1 MGLWDFV
8 KSELIDIIQWLDD
21 TGNTMVWRFDGHD
34 NEIKNGAQLIV
45 RPGQAAVFVNQG
57 QVADVF
63 PPGRYELRTQNL
75 PILSTLQGWKHGFD
89 SPFKAEVFFVATK
102 QFTDQKWGTKAPV
115 MMRDAEFGP
124 VRIRAFG
131 TYVMRVTEPAKF
143 IAQIVGTNGVFTTGD
158 VDDQMR
164 SLVVSRFI
172 DAVAEAKVP
181 VLDLAARYDEIG
193 VQIREK
199 MAPDFSQWGVELTQF
214 VIESIALP
222 EEVEKALDRR
232 SSMGVIGDLDRY
244 AKFQTAESIPI
255 AAQNPGGAAGQGMG
269 MAMGWAMG
277 QQMAGQL
284 GQQFGGTPGG
294 APGGAPAPAAGG
306 PPPLPQAATFFVALE
321 GKQSGPHGMDELR
334 QQAGTGA
341 LTPETLVWKH
351 GMAAWTPASQ
361 VDELGPIFASV
372 PPPLPPH

>member
-8 KSELIDIIQWLDD
+8 KTELIDIIQWLDE
-21 TGNTMVWRFDGHD
+21 TGDTMVWRFDGHD

-75 PILSTLQGWKHGFD
+75 PLLSTLMGWKYGFD
-89 SPFKAEVFFVATK
+89 SPFKAEVFFVATR
-102 QFTDQKWGTKAPV
+102 QFTDQKWGTKSPV

-131 TYVMRVTEPAKF
+131 TYVVRVIEPARF
-143 IAQIVGTNGVFTTGD
+143 IAQIVGANRAFTTGD
-158 VDDQMR
+158 VDGQLR
-164 SLVVSRFI
+164 SLVTSRFV

-193 VQIREK
+193 AQIRGK
-199 MAPDFSQWGVELTQF
+199 MAPDFGEWGIELTQF
-214 VIESIALP
+214 VIENIALP
-222 EEVEKALDRR
+222 EEVEKALDKR
-232 SSMGVIGDLDRY
+232 SSMGVIGDLNRY
-244 AKFQTAESIPI
+244 AQFQTAESIPL

-269 MAMGWAMG
+269 LAMGMAMG

-284 GQQFGGTPGG
+284 GQQFGG
-294 APGGAPAPAAGG
+294 AAPAPAAAPAPGG
-306 PPPLPQAATFFVALE
+306 PPPLPQAAAFFIALE
-321 GKQSGPHGMDELR
+321 GKQSGPHGIDELR
-334 QQAGTGA
+334 QHASAGA
-341 LTPETLVWKH
+341 LTPGTLVWKQ
-351 GMAAWTPASQ
+351 GMPAWTPAAQ
-361 VDELGPIFASV
+361 VDELGSIFASV

>member
-8 KSELIDIIQWLDD
+8 KSELIDIIQWLDE
-21 TGNTMVWRFDGHD
+21 TGDTMVWRFDGHD

-75 PILSTLQGWKHGFD
+75 PILSTLMGWKYGFD
-89 SPFKAEVFFVATK
+89 SPFKAEVYFVATK

-131 TYVMRVTEPAKF
+131 TYVVRVVEPAKF

-158 VDDQMR
+158 VDDQVR

-172 DAVAEAKVP
+172 DSVAEAKVP

-193 VQIREK
+193 ELIRGK
-199 MAPDFSQWGVELTQF
+199 MAADFGEWGIELTKF

-222 EEVEKALDRR
+222 EEVEKALDKR
-232 SSMGVIGDLDRY
+232 SSMGVIGDLNRY
-244 AKFQTAESIPI
+244 AQFQTAESIPM
-255 AAQNPGGAAGQGMG
+255 AAQNPGGIAGAGMG
-269 MAMGWAMG
+269 MGLGMAMG
-277 QQMAGQL
+277 QQMAGAM
-284 GQQFGGTPGG
+284 GQQFGG
-294 APGGAPAPAAGG
+294 APGAAPAGG
-306 PPPLPQAATFFVALE
+306 PPPLPQAAAFFVAID
-321 GKQSGPHGMDELR
+321 GKQSGPH
-334 QQAGTGA
+334 
-341 LTPETLVWKH
+341 
-351 GMAAWTPASQ
+351 
-361 VDELGPIFASV
+361 
-372 PPPLPPH
+372 

>member
-8 KSELIDIIQWLDD
+8 KTELIDIIQWLDE
-21 TGNTMVWRFDGHD
+21 TGDTMVWRFDGHD

-75 PILSTLQGWKHGFD
+75 PLLSTLMGWKYGFD

-102 QFTDQKWGTKAPV
+102 QFTDQKWGTKSPV

-131 TYVMRVTEPAKF
+131 TYVVRVTEPARF
-143 IAQIVGTNGVFTTGD
+143 IAQIVGTNSAFTTGD
-158 VDDQMR
+158 VDDQLR
-164 SLVVSRFI
+164 SLVTSRFV

-181 VLDLAARYDEIG
+181 VLDLASRYDEIG
-193 VQIREK
+193 AQIRGK
-199 MAPDFSQWGVELTQF
+199 MAADFGEWGIELTQF
-214 VIESIALP
+214 VIENIALP
-222 EEVEKALDRR
+222 EEVEKALDKR
-232 SSMGVIGDLDRY
+232 SSMGVIGDLNRY
-244 AKFQTAESIPI
+244 AQFQTAESIPL
-255 AAQNPGGAAGQGMG
+255 AAQNPGGPAGQGMG

-284 GQQFGGTPGG
+284 GQQMGG
-294 APGGAPAPAAGG
+294 AAPAPAPAPGG
-306 PPPLPQAATFFVALE
+306 PPPLPQAAAFFIAVD

-334 QQAGTGA
+334 QHASAGA
-341 LTPETLVWKH
+341 LTPGTLVWKQ
-351 GMAAWTPASQ
+351 GMPAWTPAAQ
-361 VDELGPIFASV
+361 VDDLAPIFASV

>member
-8 KSELIDIIQWLDD
+8 KTELIDIIQWLDE
-21 TGNTMVWRFDGHD
+21 TGDTMVWRFDGHD

-63 PPGRYELRTQNL
+63 PPGRYELVTQNL
-75 PILSTLQGWKHGFD
+75 PILGTLLGWKYGFD
-89 SPFKAEVFFVATK
+89 SPFKAEVYFVATK
-102 QFTDQKWGTKAPV
+102 QFTDQKWGTKSPV

-131 TYVMRVTEPAKF
+131 TYVVRVIEPARF
-143 IAQIVGTNGVFTTGD
+143 IAQIVGTDSAFTTGE
-158 VDDQMR
+158 VDEQLR
-164 SLVVSRFI
+164 SLVTSRFV

-193 VQIREK
+193 SLIRGK
-199 MAPDFSQWGVELTQF
+199 MAADFGEWGIELTQF
-214 VIESIALP
+214 VIENIALP
-222 EEVEKALDRR
+222 EEVEKALDKR
-232 SSMGVIGDLDRY
+232 SSMGVIGDLSRY
-244 AKFQTAESIPI
+244 AQFQTAESIPL

-269 MAMGWAMG
+269 LAMGMAMG

-284 GQQFGGTPGG
+284 GQQLGG
-294 APGGAPAPAAGG
+294 AGSPGAAPASGG
-306 PPPLPQAATFFVALE
+306 PPPLPQPAAFFVALE

-334 QQAGTGA
+334 QQAGAGA
-341 LTPETLVWKH
+341 LTPDTLVWKQ
-351 GMAAWTPASQ
+351 GMAAWTPAAQ
-361 VDELGPIFASV
+361 VDELAPIFASV